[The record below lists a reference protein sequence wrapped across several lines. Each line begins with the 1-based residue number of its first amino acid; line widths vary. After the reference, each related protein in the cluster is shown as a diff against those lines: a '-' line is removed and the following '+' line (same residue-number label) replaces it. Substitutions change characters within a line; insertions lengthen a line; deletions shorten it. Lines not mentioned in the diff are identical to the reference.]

1 MDYDNYRPMEQRGRQ
16 GYNYPR
22 PPKWTTKSKIQY
34 SILGVAMLGGLV
46 LLGRHFIRKVQ
57 TNQEQAKTYEEGNPA
72 TYAKQIKMAFENDGW
87 WGTNTEALRT
97 AIQSVKSKSEF
108 RKVMTA
114 YQKLYHSS
122 LLGDMQ
128 NELQSSEYTELLAIL
143 SAKPETY
150 NPKQIQR
157 IGMSQYEAWAK
168 RLKAAFDKTYGLFS
182 GTDEAAI
189 KAVFME
195 LPTQNDFAK
204 TAQVY
209 ASLYAQNLITDL
221 KSELE
226 FWEYE
231 PMMRLLLNKP
241 KS

>member
-1 MDYDNYRPMEQRGRQ
+1 MDYGNNYYQEMMARK
-16 GYNYPR
+16 GYGNPS
-22 PPKWTTKSKIQY
+22 PPAWTTKSTIQY
-34 SILGVAMLGGLV
+34 SILGVAVLGGLV
-46 LLGRHFIRKVQ
+46 LLGRHFIRKAQ

-72 TYAKQIKMAFENDGW
+72 TYAKQIKMAFDNDGW
-87 WGTNTEALRT
+87 WGTNTEALRI
-97 AIQSVKSKSEF
+97 AIQSIKSKSEF
-108 RKVMTA
+108 RKAMTA
-114 YQKLYHSS
+114 YQKLYRSS

-128 NELQSSEYTELLAIL
+128 NELQSSEYTELLAII
-143 SAKPETY
+143 SAKPENY
-150 NPKQIQR
+150 NPQQIQS
-157 IGMSQYEAWAK
+157 IGIAQYESWSK
-168 RLKAAFDKTYGLFS
+168 RLKAAFDKNYGLFS